1 MDISS
6 FDNVPISIPSQR
18 AFDCEDC
25 NKVFEESDSNDD
37 GLLTAQELGAVASV
51 NISAVASEQI
61 ETQQLQEE
69 FLYNL
74 DELKNGNLSQEQFD
88 DFLDEKGLKDFNLQ
102 EQQKELNENQ
112 INDISNI
119 NLAAALF
126 TITNQTN
133 PTNNN
138 NLSNYAD
145 MMDKINE
152 QTQSSHMRDK
162 LSIYTE
168 NLRN

>member
-25 NKVFEESDSNDD
+25 NKVYEESDSNDD
-37 GLLTAQELGAVASV
+37 GLLTASELGAAASI
-51 NISAVASEQI
+51 NISAVANEQI

-74 DELKNGNLSQEQFD
+74 DELKSGNISQEQFNE
-88 DFLDEKGLKDFNLQ
+88 FLDEKGLKDFNLQ
-102 EQQKELNENQ
+102 SKQEELKENQ
-112 INDISNI
+112 IDDISNI
-119 NLAAALF
+119 NIASALF
-126 TITNQTN
+126 TLTNQSNTS
-133 PTNNN
+133 NNS
-138 NLSNYAD
+138 LSNYAD

-152 QTQSSHMRDK
+152 QTQSQDMQNK
-162 LSIYTE
+162 LSIYTS